1 MSKSREVIEYVKQL
15 RGLKVDLEDL
25 ATQSK
30 PEFSAVSEDELRGK
44 VLALEGL
51 KANLQ
56 AVYSKVVHS
65 DTDSLLLSRV
75 LVSGGQL
82 CKEMEGLRQI
92 LSAQHP
98 NPVILTLQS
107 QVNWLELDILRMEF
121 ELEERGNTPLL
132 DKLMAGTA
140 LMTGKAPAP
149 LEVGSLLDQRYL
161 VDRCMA
167 SGPSSAIYLVSDQRT
182 PQVWAVKELW
192 TADGMLTEA
201 QVQTLDVEVRRLSGF
216 RHEALPRIVDAFAEN
231 GRYFVVLDA
240 LEGPTLSEVISNT
253 GVLPLEKALTLCAQL
268 AESVGYLHS
277 QETPFVLKDL
287 STSHVILDQM
297 GKPKLISFGLSRLL
311 GARVHED
318 GRYLTPEEMSG
329 GVVDTRSDVFAL
341 GVLMHEVLTG
351 HIRNNAKEALLPI
364 SFLRPELSANL
375 ESLVKSCTTE
385 LPMDRPAALEEI
397 VACLRNELVAL
408 KNPVAQTDVPAAETV
423 EAPRKEVAVLP
434 SGSAPRRPRSTLGSL
449 VRSVKRVVE
458 KISVGV

>member
-1 MSKSREVIEYVKQL
+1 MSKSREVIDYVKQL
-15 RGLKVDLEDL
+15 RGLKVELEDL

-30 PEFSAVSEDELRGK
+30 PEFALVSENELRIRIQ
-44 VLALEGL
+44 ALERL
-51 KANLQ
+51 KTNLQ
-56 AVYSKVVHS
+56 TVYSKVVHS

-82 CKEMEGLRQI
+82 CNEIEGLRQI

-98 NPVILTLQS
+98 NPAVLALQS
-107 QVNWLELDILRMEF
+107 KVNWLELDILRMEF
-121 ELEERGNTPLL
+121 ELEERGSTPLL

-140 LMTGKAPAP
+140 LASGKAPDP

-161 VDRCMA
+161 VESCMV

-192 TADGMLTEA
+192 TADGMLTDA
-201 QVQTLDVEVRRLSGF
+201 QVQTLDIEVRRLSGL
-216 RHEALPRIVDAFAEN
+216 RHEVLPRIVDAFVEN

-240 LEGPTLSEVISNT
+240 LEGSTLKDVISNV
-253 GVLPLEKALTLCAQL
+253 GVLPLEKALGLCAQL
-268 AESVGYLHS
+268 AESVRYLHS
-277 QETPFVLKDL
+277 QDLPFVLKDL
-287 STSHVILDQM
+287 STSHVILDQA

-329 GVVDTRSDVFAL
+329 GVVDTRSDIFAL

-351 HIRNNAKEALLPI
+351 QVRNSAKEALLPA
-364 SFLRPELSANL
+364 SFLRPELSTSL
-375 ESLVKSCTTE
+375 EALIKSCTAE
-385 LPMDRPAALEEI
+385 LPADRPDSLEQV
-397 VACLRNELVAL
+397 VASLRNELTAMRA
-408 KNPVAQTDVPAAETV
+408 PVIQESARAVETV
-423 EAPRKEVAVLP
+423 EASVQEVSTGRNGSH
-434 SGSAPRRPRSTLGSL
+434 SGGSRSPLGSL
-449 VRSVKRVVE
+449 VRSVRRVVE